1 MNTINALKSNFFS
14 IHSIEEIKALIEL
27 DKEDGYSLLESLAFA
42 KKAATFFDE
51 ILSFLNKDESLLA
64 ELTKEDGKKKE
75 VYGVELAVS
84 SSTRYDYSGV
94 PAWQLF
100 KVDADK
106 ISEKLKHIETLSKS
120 CKSIYEV
127 TDEDTG
133 EQLIV
138 TPCVKTSTD
147 LVKCTIKKQKSW

>member
-1 MNTINALKSNFFS
+1 MKTSNALRAVFFPRYS
-14 IHSIEEIKALIEL
+14 TDEIKSLIEL

-51 ILSFLNKDESLLA
+51 IVSFLNKDESLLA
-64 ELTKEDGKKKE
+64 ELSKEDGKKKE

-84 SSTRYDYSGV
+84 SSTRYDYSSV
-94 PAWQLF
+94 PAWQRF

-106 ISEKLKHIETLSKS
+106 VSEKLKHIETLSKS

-147 LVKCTIKKQKSW
+147 LVKCTIKKQKTW